1 MRRTMIEK
9 SLVAGA
15 LALGLAWA
23 GAAAAQQ
30 VIVDPQQIAQC
41 LCLEQTLAQRASE
54 MNASRAA
61 YDQRTADLD
70 QLDQRIQRDRGM
82 VNESDPAQVARFRD
96 MIDRRDRLAADV
108 DGGVIG
114 ALQVSVGRYNETV
127 AQHRNMCG
135 SRFYEQNV
143 LERVR
148 MTLVCPRG

>member
-9 SLVAGA
+9 TLIAGS

-23 GAAAAQQ
+23 GGAAAQQ

-41 LCLEQTLAQRASE
+41 LCLEQTLSQRASE
-54 MNASRAA
+54 MNARQAA

-70 QLDQRIQRDRGM
+70 QLDRRISRERGM
-82 VNESDPAQVARFRD
+82 VNEADPVQVARFRD
-96 MIDRRDRLAADV
+96 LIDQRDRIAADL
-108 DGGVIG
+108 DRGVIG
-114 ALQVSVGRYNETV
+114 DLQVAVGRYNETV
-127 AQHRNMCG
+127 AQHRGLCG

>member
-9 SLVAGA
+9 TLIAGS

-54 MNASRAA
+54 MNARQAA
-61 YDQRTADLD
+61 YDQRTAELD
-70 QLDQRIQRDRGM
+70 QLDRRIARDRGM
-82 VNESDPAQVARFRD
+82 VNETDPVQVARFRD
-96 MIDRRDRLAADV
+96 LIDQRDRIAADL
-108 DGGVIG
+108 DRGVIG
-114 ALQVSVGRYNETV
+114 DLQVAVGRYNETV
-127 AQHRNMCG
+127 GQHRTFCG

>member
-1 MRRTMIEK
+1 MRRTMIERT
-9 SLVAGA
+9 LIAGS

-54 MNASRAA
+54 MNARQAA

-70 QLDQRIQRDRGM
+70 QLDRRIARDRAM
-82 VNESDPAQVARFRD
+82 VNETDPIQVARFRD
-96 MIDRRDRLAADV
+96 LIDQRDRMAGDLDR
-108 DGGVIG
+108 GVIG
-114 ALQVSVGRYNETV
+114 DLQVAVGRYNETV
-127 AQHRNMCG
+127 AQHRTFCG
-135 SRFYEQNV
+135 NRFYEQNV
-143 LERVR
+143 LDRVR